1 VPTAPPTPTQAAAA
15 ALAEQLEPL
24 SEALHEIA
32 TSITRHCARTG
43 GDAELARM
51 VEAVR
56 ERAHHLWGAVYRLAE
71 AARSRAPCP
80 SPAPTARCAAGAI
93 PGAWYASRRCGE

>member
-71 AARSRAPCP
+71 AARSRA
-80 SPAPTARCAAGAI
+80 
-93 PGAWYASRRCGE
+93 